1 MTNDLWQDCINCKTK
16 CCRGDIAFPLFTT
29 SKEREKNPEI
39 NSNNPCVFFND
50 CELCGIH
57 DKRPFDCRFFPF
69 ELMKINK
76 KLFWIIWKVDCL
88 ITENRRADF
97 EKYLTEHEEKLI
109 PNFIEH
115 LENYAAF
122 RIEEL
127 KKKYKYEVL
136 REAKIKLP

>member
-1 MTNDLWQDCINCKTK
+1 MVKSLWQDCIDCKTK
-16 CCRGDIAFPLFTT
+16 SCCLDIAFPLFTT
-29 SKEREKNPEI
+29 QEEREKNMDI
-39 NSNNPCVFFND
+39 NSKNPCAFFND
-50 CELCGIH
+50 CKLCEIY
-57 DKRPFDCRFFPF
+57 DLRPYDCRFFPF

-76 KLFWIIWKVDCL
+76 KLFWIIWNIDCP
-88 ITENRRADF
+88 ITKNRRDDF

-115 LENYAAF
+115 LNAYADF

-136 REAKIKLP
+136 REAVIKLP